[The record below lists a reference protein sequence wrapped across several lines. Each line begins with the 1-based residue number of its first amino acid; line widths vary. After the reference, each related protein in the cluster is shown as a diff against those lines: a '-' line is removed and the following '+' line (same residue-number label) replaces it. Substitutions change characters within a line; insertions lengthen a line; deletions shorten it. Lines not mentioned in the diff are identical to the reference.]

1 MLTQFVFCSF
11 FVPSFGAMLAKD
23 SANISL
29 DLGQQKL
36 VIRGIKEVMVSDSL
50 KANFIPANNQIV
62 FGQGRDL
69 VDERDKLIESR
80 ASALAYQVLM
90 LGMIVVGFVLPFSA
104 TRWELIDTAFFAI
117 VVAEIVHSVVI
128 VRAYRQGI
136 HV

>member
-1 MLTQFVFCSF
+1 MGLVDLSGHSALNVLCVGSRSRMDHEYPDLNRLATLAIPLVFMAVTALSVKLF
-11 FVPSFGAMLAKD
+11 
-23 SANISL
+23 NIR
-29 DLGQQKL
+29 Q
-36 VIRGIKEVMVSDSL
+36 
-50 KANFIPANNQIV
+50 V

-90 LGMIVVGFVLPFSA
+90 IGMIVVGFVLPFSA